1 MQTSVIFVEP
11 LLPIGDALALLESKP
26 NGEPRLAGDPMHVG
40 YEEKDE
46 GQLVHHDDLARMVAM
61 GLEMLPIECIAY
73 PENAPFRRGRF
84 SPEGVPACDYSRRLS
99 TYFPV
104 YFVAALYELQS
115 LMLKV
120 GMKGYLIGGMPRDL
134 LQFDE
139 KRLNVRDVD
148 ITLEG
153 DALLLARFLT
163 ENSRNFEIVEAFPEF
178 GTAKVRY
185 KDALMLDLAST
196 RREVYPHCGS
206 LPVVMEQGVSLA
218 DDVVRRDFTIN
229 ALVLS
234 IHPLGHVLDH
244 TDGIRDLRLKY
255 VRVLHPVSFFEDPS
269 RILRAFK
276 FCARF
281 DFDLAPETRQL
292 MSRFLKWGEHCFY
305 KGGGERI
312 KQELRAFL
320 NEAECPSKTHWL
332 SFFLESGC
340 YRLLNME
347 ANVFPSDFTLAP
359 VCERLDG
366 LSRALTF
373 IESALSDYS
382 EPSFAFEAYLCFI
395 FRDWP
400 EDVFHKT
407 CLRLGLTKH
416 ERDVITHFR
425 SVKDSIGPRFSQV
438 RESSSPADI
447 YDLFHGLPLMTV
459 VACLAELS
467 LGSDAQMRI
476 VLEAFVR
483 YKRKWENLR
492 LELDGNDLIS
502 LGVPEGKEVGRLLDE
517 LLHAKLAGQLS
528 DRMAEINA
536 VKRTL
541 TAAGMTL
548 KPRTDGGVGND
559 DHPDSEPG
567 PDEQVWEQGAWP
579 DVAPPLS

>member
-11 LLPIGDALALLESKP
+11 SLPIGDAFALLESKP

-46 GQLVHHDDLARMVAM
+46 GQLVHYDDLSRMVAM
-61 GLEMLPIECIAY
+61 GLEMLPVECIAY

-115 LMLKV
+115 LMLKI

-153 DALLLARFLT
+153 DALLMARFLK

-185 KDALMLDLAST
+185 KDALLLDLAST

-218 DDVVRRDFTIN
+218 DDVVRRDFTMN

-244 TDGIRDLRLKY
+244 ADGIRDLRLRH

-281 DFDLAPETRQL
+281 DFELAPETRQL
-292 MSRFLKWGEHCFY
+292 MEHFLKWGEHCFY

-320 NEAECPSKTHWL
+320 NEGESPSKTHWL
-332 SFFLESGC
+332 AFFLESGC

-347 ANVFPSDFTLAP
+347 ANVFPADFTLSS
-359 VCERLDG
+359 VCERLPG
-366 LSRALTF
+366 LSRALTLM
-373 IESALSDYS
+373 ESILSDYADS
-382 EPSFAFEAYLCFI
+382 SFAFEAYLCFI

-400 EDVFHKT
+400 EEAFHKT
-407 CLRLGLTKH
+407 YLRLGLTKH
-416 ERDVITHFR
+416 ERDVIAYFR
-425 SVKDSIGPRFSQV
+425 DVKDSIAPRFDQV

-467 LGSDAQMRI
+467 LRSETQMRT

-502 LGVPEGKEVGRLLDE
+502 LGVPEGKDVGRLLDE

-536 VKRTL
+536 VKRIL
-541 TAAGMTL
+541 AATGI
-548 KPRTDGGVGND
+548 GVNNRFDSMPND
-559 DHPDSEPG
+559 DRPDSEPR